1 MAKKKNNT
9 TVVNNIDSVNLEID
23 YDKLAEAIV
32 KAQQKANEQYS
43 VSREMM
49 KFVITPVFWIL
60 TFVTGFISVAFW
72 GVLIT
77 SANDMLNDENW
88 LAGAI
93 TLLIIFFIAFFSL
106 ALTFFLAATAK
117 EIDKENDR
125 NYISSMFSNVVAIVA
140 LIVALIALVKGVG

>member
-9 TVVNNIDSVNLEID
+9 TVVNNIDSVNVEID

-93 TLLIIFFIAFFSL
+93 TLLIVFFIAFFSL
-106 ALTFFLAATAK
+106 ALTFFLGATAK
-117 EIDKENDR
+117 EIDNEKDR